1 MLAKIFS
8 GSVVGLDG
16 KLIEVEVDIGQGKP
30 KFFMVGL
37 PAKEVEESE
46 DRIKAAILNAGFVLP
61 NRRITVNLAPAN
73 IRKEGSGYDLPIA
86 IGVLLADRQIEINEP
101 KSIFAGELSLGGNLR
116 PITGVLSMAIMAK
129 ENGFQKIFVPE
140 SNQKEASLIDGI
152 EVYGVK
158 NLSQLILHL
167 LGDKKIKQSAPF
179 ENYENDVENCQFD
192 MKDVRGQNQA
202 KRALMI
208 AAAGGHN
215 VIFSGPPGSGK
226 TMLARTLPTIL
237 PPLTKDEMLEVTRI
251 HSVAGVLPPE
261 KALITIR
268 PFRKPHHTSSSAALV
283 GGGRIPRP
291 GEISLSHRGVLF
303 LDEFPEFSRFCLE
316 ALRQPLED
324 GLITVSRA
332 AGSLQ
337 FPASIILVAA
347 MNPCPCGYATDPD
360 KECICTPIKVIN
372 YQKRISGPLLDRIDL
387 HIEVPRLNYDKMK
400 TAEECQTSAEIRE
413 KVVKAREVQKRRF
426 TASLTMT
433 NSEMTARE
441 VDKYCILE
449 KQAEEIIKKAV
460 DQMNLSARSY
470 HRLLKV
476 GRTIS
481 DLENS
486 ELIMAKHMAEALQ
499 YRTRVE

>member
-1 MLAKIFS
+1 MLAKVYS

-86 IGVLLADRQIEINEP
+86 IGVLLADRQIKINEP

-116 PITGVLSMAIMAK
+116 PISGVLSMTMMAK
-129 ENGFQKIFVPE
+129 ENGFKKIYVPRA
-140 SNQKEASLIDGI
+140 NQSEACLIDGI
-152 EVYGVK
+152 EVYGVE

-167 LGDKKIKQSAPF
+167 IGDKKIEPGKVTADF
-179 ENYENDVENCQFD
+179 FDCVEKSQFD
-192 MKDVRGQNQA
+192 MSDIRGQNQA

-237 PPLTKDEMLEVTRI
+237 PPLNRDEMLEVTRI
-251 HSVAGVLPPE
+251 HSVAGALPPD
-261 KALITIR
+261 KALITTR

-337 FPASIILVAA
+337 FPAAIILVAA

-387 HIEVPRLNYDKMK
+387 HIEVPRLKYDKLK
-400 TAEECQTSAEIRE
+400 TKEHCQTSSQIRE
-413 KVVKAREVQKRRF
+413 IVIEARNVQTKRF
-426 TASLTMT
+426 TVSMTVT

-441 VDKYCILE
+441 VEKYCVLE
-449 KQAEEIIKKAV
+449 KQAEDIIKKAV

-476 GRTIS
+476 GRTIA
-481 DLENS
+481 DLDHA
-486 ELIMAKHMAEALQ
+486 ELILAKHMAEALQ